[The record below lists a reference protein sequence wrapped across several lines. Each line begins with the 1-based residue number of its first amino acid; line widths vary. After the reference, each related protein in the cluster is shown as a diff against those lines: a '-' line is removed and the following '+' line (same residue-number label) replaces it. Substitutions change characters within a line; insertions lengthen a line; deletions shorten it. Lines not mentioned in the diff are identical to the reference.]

1 MGWGSR
7 SVPRPAPRSVVILV
21 DSSAWIEYL
30 RGTQSP
36 VHLFLAGAIETGK
49 ELATTGP
56 VLMEVLAGA
65 RDERN
70 GADIARL
77 LGRVEQIAVE
87 QPSDWEAAASIYRAC
102 RRSGTT
108 VRRLSDCLIA
118 AVAMRAEASLLHCDS
133 DFDVIAERVPLGTVE
148 VG

>member
-1 MGWGSR
+1 M
-7 SVPRPAPRSVVILV
+7 ILV

-30 RGTQSP
+30 RGTRSP
-36 VHLFLAGAIETGK
+36 VHRYLAGAIEAGE

-56 VLMEVLAGA
+56 VLLEVLAGA
-65 RDERN
+65 HDERN
-70 GADIARL
+70 ANDLSRL
-77 LGRVEQIAVE
+77 LARAEQITVE

-108 VRRLSDCLIA
+108 VRRLPDCLIA
-118 AVAMRAEASLLHCDS
+118 AVAIRAEASLLHCDS
-133 DFDVIAERVPLGTVE
+133 DFDLIAERVPLRTVA

>member
-1 MGWGSR
+1 
-7 SVPRPAPRSVVILV
+7 VILV

-36 VHLFLAGAIETGK
+36 ADLFLANAIGKGK

-56 VLMEVLAGA
+56 ILVEVLAGA

-70 GADIARL
+70 AADLARL
-77 LGRVEQIAVE
+77 LGRAEQIAVG
-87 QPSDWEAAASIYRAC
+87 QPSDWETAASIYRSC

-108 VRRLSDCLIA
+108 VRRLADCLIA
-118 AVAMRAEASLLHCDS
+118 AVAIRAEASLLHCDS
-133 DFDVIAERVPLGTVE
+133 DFDLIAERVPLRMVD